1 MGTIIVNIK
10 YCEFSGSRGGEYK
23 VYSFWVLTPRSYV
36 EVDWRFRGA

>member
-23 VYSFWVLTPRSYV
+23 VYSLPGFNAEQLR
-36 EVDWRFRGA
+36 